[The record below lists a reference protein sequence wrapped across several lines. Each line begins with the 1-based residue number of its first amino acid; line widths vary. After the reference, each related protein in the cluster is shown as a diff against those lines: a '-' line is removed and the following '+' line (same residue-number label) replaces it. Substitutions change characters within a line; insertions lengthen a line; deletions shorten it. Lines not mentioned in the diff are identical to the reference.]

1 MIEEREKG
9 VAQPAEQNALRVG
22 VAQASPAEPG
32 NAAPQV
38 RVEELERDDDAEGGR
53 EEQRDQR
60 GDAVRVNE
68 LRLDVGGGSACGQ
81 T

>member
-1 MIEEREKG
+1 MIEEREEG
-9 VAQPAEQNALRVG
+9 VTQPAKQDALRMG

-53 EEQRDQR
+53 DEERDQR
-60 GDAVRVNE
+60 GDAVSVDE
-68 LRLDVGGGSACGQ
+68 LRLDVGGSSACGQ